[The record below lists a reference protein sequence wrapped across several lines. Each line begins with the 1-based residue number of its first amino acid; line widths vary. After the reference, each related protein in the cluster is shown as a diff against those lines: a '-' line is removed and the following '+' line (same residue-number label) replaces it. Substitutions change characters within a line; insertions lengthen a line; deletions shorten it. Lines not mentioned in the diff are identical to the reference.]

1 MKPTITIS
9 SLSVLLACL
18 TLSAQEA
25 PGRAGRFKQLDKDG
39 DGKITPAEMGNAEL
53 ARATQDHRRDFTAA

>member
-18 TLSAQEA
+18 TLSAQESPQPA
-25 PGRAGRFKQLDKDG
+25 RGGGLAGRFKQLDRNG
-39 DGKITPAEMGNAEL
+39 DGKVGVG
-53 ARATQDHRRDFTAA
+53 RSRGRWRR